1 MKKHVRIVATH
12 IFLKDAI
19 GNFCY
24 DLATL
29 FKKSGFAVDLYANA
43 YDLNAPVKPYEL
55 LFSDTKD
62 QDIIFYHHSIYD
74 ANVERVAALSPKKIA
89 YFHGI
94 TPPKLLEKYQPIT
107 AQDCEKGL
115 QQLHFLNQFDV
126 LCVNS
131 LSTAEQMKQY
141 TTMKLTPEVIPPI
154 LASRDSLQNI
164 KKTHQ
169 NIIPAQKKTLLS
181 VGRVVPHKKME
192 DIIKLFATFTQ
203 TFPEV
208 DITLKVVGT
217 FPENDYQKE
226 ILALISQYNIADKIS
241 FKGFVTDEELREAYV
256 TADCYVLM
264 SEHEGFGVPLLE
276 ALKAEVPILAYQKNS
291 VAEVLGNSGC
301 QFDKKDFDQL
311 ANLLHQILSND
322 TYRQHIQLGQR
333 EQLKK
338 LLASCN
344 DQVFLKLISAHVSNY
359 V

>member
-1 MKKHVRIVATH
+1 MKKHIRIASIN
-12 IFLKDAI
+12 IFSKDAI

-24 DLATL
+24 DLAAL
-29 FKKSGFAVDLYANA
+29 FQKSGFAVSLYADA
-43 YDLNAPVKPYEL
+43 YDLDGPVKPYEL
-55 LFSDTKD
+55 LFSDTRD
-62 QDIIFYHHSIYD
+62 EDIIFYHHSIYD
-74 ANVERVAALSPKKIA
+74 AHIERITKITAKKIA

-94 TPPKLLEKYQPIT
+94 TPPEFLEKYQPIT

-115 QQLHFLNQFDV
+115 QQLHFLNQFDA

-131 LSTAEQMKQY
+131 LSTAEQMKEY
-141 TTMKLTPEVIPPI
+141 TTRALTPTIIPPI
-154 LASRDSLQNI
+154 VASRDTLKNI

-169 NIIPAQKKTLLS
+169 TITSQQKTLLS

-217 FPENDYQKE
+217 FPENEYQKE
-226 ILALISQYNIADKIS
+226 ILVLVSHYNLVDKIS
-241 FKGFVTDEELREAYV
+241 FKGFVTDEELIDAYV
-256 TADCYVLM
+256 TAHCYVMM

-291 VAEVLGNSGC
+291 IGEVLGDAGC
-301 QFDKKDFDQL
+301 KVATKDFDHM
-311 ANLLHQILSND
+311 ANLLHQILFD
-322 TYRQHIQLGQR
+322 DHYRQKIQLGQR
-333 EQLKK
+333 KRLKK
-338 LLASCN
+338 LLSSCQ
-344 DQVFLKLISAHVSNY
+344 DHIFLKLISAHVDNY